1 MSEEKR
7 PKRPLHVQR
16 PKSIRVE
23 ALTHRDDD
31 GDPDGIR
38 IPCIKLRGMWL
49 HVAGFRIGDVLIPHP
64 IPGGI
69 GLTVRPAPEVVTR
82 QTVKRSP

>member
-7 PKRPLHVQR
+7 PMRPLHVQR

-23 ALTHRDDD
+23 SLAPRGD
-31 GDPDGIR
+31 GDDPGAIR

-69 GLTVRPAPEVVTR
+69 GLTVRPMPEVVTR
-82 QTVKRSP
+82 QAVKRSS

>member
-23 ALTHRDDD
+23 ALTPRD
-31 GDPDGIR
+31 GDDPDAIR

-82 QTVKRSP
+82 QTVKRSR

>member
-1 MSEEKR
+1 MSEEQR

-23 ALTHRDDD
+23 SLAPREGD
-31 GDPDGIR
+31 DPDDIR

-49 HVAGFRIGDVLIPHP
+49 HTAGFRIGDVLIPHQ

-69 GLTVRPAPEVVTR
+69 ALTVRPIPEVVTR
-82 QTVKRSP
+82 QTVKRST